1 MSSQFRFPGAIFF
14 SGSQFD
20 QDSFRGRNDD
30 GTETT
35 ASWIA
40 LANTNWTQDIDADAQ
55 FRVRFLIQETAGVAE
70 ADFQE
75 ILQYN
80 LNGAG
85 WNNVTGA
92 SSVIRGVLSSNYADG
107 DNTTQQIG
115 AGTFIT
121 TNAGMVEGDGGP
133 ASTTAPDFA
142 GSDETEFEFMLE
154 IQAADVVDA
163 DTIQLRVTNNGTA
176 LGTYTN
182 TPTVTVT
189 EAVAG
194 RIMSSLVGAGGLVAA
209 GGLAG
214 EGGGLAG

>member
-1 MSSQFRFPGAIFF
+1 MSTLRFLAEYLVSGAV
-14 SGSQFD
+14 FD

-30 GTETT
+30 GNETT
-35 ASWIA
+35 ATWIA
-40 LANTNWTQDIDADAQ
+40 AANADFSHDIDADPK
-55 FRVRFLIQETAGVAE
+55 FRIRFLIQETAGVAE
-70 ADFQE
+70 ADFSEQ
-75 ILQYN
+75 LQYN

-92 SSVIRGVLSSNYADG
+92 SSVIRGVLSANYADG
-107 DNTTQQIG
+107 ANTTQQIG
-115 AGTFIT
+115 AGTFIV

-133 ASTTAPDFA
+133 ASATAPDFA

-154 IQAADVVDA
+154 IQAADVVNS
-163 DTIQLRVTNNGTA
+163 DTIQLRVTKAGTA